1 MSLARIASYR
11 LQTARQVVHLR
22 FLCRKRMESGI
33 IIPLLRS
40 DQAISLALPPHTHC
54 TSAIFCRFARL
65 QALGQVVR
73 IGYCLCHLSGLDAV
87 SDNVLLIHHVPQLF
101 HYTGTR
107 SHSHGAQHRVS
118 GQQVLLPLPVS
129 VNQSPIRPSAM
140 PWNIFTSAAS
150 VSRISTM
157 VTCFPFMP
165 R

>member
-1 MSLARIASYR
+1 
-11 LQTARQVVHLR
+11 
-22 FLCRKRMESGI
+22 MESGI

-73 IGYCLCHLSGLDAV
+73 IGYRLCHLSGLDAV

-129 VNQSPIRPSAM
+129 VNQSPIRHGSAGSSGDGGD
-140 PWNIFTSAAS
+140 ILVQLLSQRHA
-150 VSRISTM
+150 VEHIHIGCQRIPHLYDGDL
-157 VTCFPFMP
+157 FPLHAQVNTGFATH
-165 R
+165 